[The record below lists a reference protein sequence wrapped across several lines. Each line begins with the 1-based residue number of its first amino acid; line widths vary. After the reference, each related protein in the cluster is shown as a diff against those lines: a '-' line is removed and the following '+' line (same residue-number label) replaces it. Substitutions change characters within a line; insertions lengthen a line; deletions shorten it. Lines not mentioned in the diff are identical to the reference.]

1 MSSREKKVRKYHIND
16 GQASP
21 TTSDP
26 NNDYKLVEEKI
37 SYVNVFFFNDTF
49 YYLDLIKYVS
59 MMFYKMVNRMPPL
72 FQIFVLNLTCTYS
85 VCA

>member
-1 MSSREKKVRKYHIND
+1 LQRKESQEVYTID

-21 TTSDP
+21 ATSDP

-59 MMFYKMVNRMPPL
+59 MMFYKMVSRMPPL
-72 FQIFVLNLTCTYS
+72 FSLFVLKTPLFS
-85 VCA
+85 S